1 MSIAAIEPDKTRAKL
16 RALRAAL
23 EEESA
28 ASAQSRV
35 PVALDQQ
42 SVGRLSRMDAMAVQN
57 MAAAA
62 ERARQAM
69 MVKIDAALRR
79 LDDSDYGYCMECDEP
94 IAPKRLE
101 ADPTASLCIACQ
113 GARER

>member
-1 MSIAAIEPDKTRAKL
+1 MTLSDLEQTHARL
-16 RALRAAL
+16 LALRAEL

-28 ASAQSRV
+28 ASAQSRA
-35 PVALDQQ
+35 PVTLDQQ
-42 SVGRLSRMDAMAVQN
+42 SVGRLSRMDAMAGQN

-69 MVKIDAALRR
+69 MVKIDSALRR
-79 LDDSDYGYCMECDEP
+79 LDDGDYGFCRECDEP
-94 IAPKRLE
+94 IAPNRLE

>member
-1 MSIAAIEPDKTRAKL
+1 MQDAELKQTRSRLIAMRE
-16 RALRAAL
+16 ALV
-23 EEESA
+23 EESA
-28 ASAQSRV
+28 ASALARA
-35 PVALDQQ
+35 PVTLDQQ
-42 SVGRLSRMDAMAVQN
+42 SVGRLSRMDAMAGQN

-62 ERARQAM
+62 ERARQARI
-69 MVKIDAALRR
+69 VKIDAALRR
-79 LDDSDYGYCMECDEP
+79 LDDGDYGHCMDCDEP